1 MRFGLYAPTP
11 QPAPPRSRRFPTTGS
26 APATSVTPDMFTQ
39 STLDMFNVDFSPEN
53 RHYF

>member
-1 MRFGLYAPTP
+1 MRPARSQRHPT
-11 QPAPPRSRRFPTTGS
+11 AGNYLRR
-26 APATSVTPDMFTQ
+26 ATPGDERAPDMFTQ